1 MHRISSLLP
10 AICITAFLLL
20 PPSAGGSHLP
30 YERLELPDCVL
41 LLDWRGQFSAQQKT
55 KLKAWLQSV
64 GSTVSLL
71 HGTLPRPEIRIALQ
85 PYPAKS
91 AVPFAR
97 ILRNDPQGV
106 LFYINPD
113 RPLEDYISDWTAYH
127 ELSHLFLPYPGNA
140 DIWFSEG
147 LASYYQNILQA
158 RAGLL
163 SNESARQKLRAGFQ
177 RGQNDSAH
185 STLTLGELSPVMRD
199 KRAYMRVYWSGA
211 LYFLQ
216 ADLMLRELPAGSK
229 TAATLDDVLR
239 KFGSCCLNS
248 PQQWNGLAIAAE
260 FDRLSGTDIFTR
272 LYADYEQSTTI
283 PEYQQLLESSAIDL
297 ILAP

>member
-1 MHRISSLLP
+1 MYRQAAVSKIPEWYRVYLSALMNPHFRLPRIYYMHRISSLLP
-10 AICITAFLLL
+10 AICMTALLLL
-20 PPSAGGSHLP
+20 PPGASGSHLP

-41 LLDWRGQFSAQQKT
+41 LLDWRGQFSAQQKA

-97 ILRNDPQGV
+97 VLRSDPQGV

-158 RAGLL
+158 RA
-163 SNESARQKLRAGFQ
+163 
-177 RGQNDSAH
+177 
-185 STLTLGELSPVMRD
+185 V
-199 KRAYMRVYWSGA
+199 
-211 LYFLQ
+211 
-216 ADLMLRELPAGSK
+216 
-229 TAATLDDVLR
+229 
-239 KFGSCCLNS
+239 
-248 PQQWNGLAIAAE
+248 
-260 FDRLSGTDIFTR
+260 
-272 LYADYEQSTTI
+272 
-283 PEYQQLLESSAIDL
+283 
-297 ILAP
+297 